1 MNKLFLI
8 FLIVFFLSN
17 CSTSYQQNSFTG
29 GYSDTKLSDNI
40 FRVDFEGNGYT
51 KSGKTI
57 DFALLR
63 SAEIALEN
71 GFKYFTIVSSDS
83 KNSYSTFTTPQ
94 TTSSTGSVNM
104 YGKVNVNS
112 ITNGGQTYLVE
123 KPTTS
128 NIIVCFKKKP
138 KSGGIIYDA
147 NYIVKSIK
155 NKYRISPLESYS
167 GDIVYTNIF
176 F

>member
-1 MNKLFLI
+1 MKKIIKLTENDLVRLVKRVI
-8 FLIVFFLSN
+8 SE
-17 CSTSYQQNSFTG
+17 QENSGAYSWSSG
-29 GYSDTKLSDNI
+29 G
-40 FRVDFEGNGYT
+40 
-51 KSGKTI
+51 
-57 DFALLR
+57 
-63 SAEIALEN
+63 
-71 GFKYFTIVSSDS
+71 
-83 KNSYSTFTTPQ
+83 
-94 TTSSTGSVNM
+94 
-104 YGKVNVNS
+104 
-112 ITNGGQTYLVE
+112 

-128 NIIVCFKKKP
+128 NVIVCFKKKP